1 MTRQE
6 ILSHFKGVKPSGE
19 NAYLCLCPVHDD
31 HHPSCYILFY
41 TKWAHV
47 GCFVKCEKDDI
58 LSHAGLTR
66 KDLYLG
72 DPQDLI
78 SNRNKVPMPPIEY
91 KYCDEDGKVLYIKFL
106 QYASE
111 CSPDEKKRKKDFW
124 YMQPN
129 GKMNLKDVKRVPFQL
144 PLLKDAKTIYIVEGE
159 KCASIVTEKGYVAT
173 TLDCGAGSK
182 WNEQYYKYFEGKE
195 VVILPDHDE
204 PGMKY
209 ARMLKQH
216 LPWAVIKELP
226 DLDEAEDVYDWL
238 QKGHSMDE
246 IQYLP
251 EYVSKPTDRTSEDKM
266 TQSELLLEFI
276 KEENVEL
283 FLNDCCEPYVAYFHK
298 GRREVFSVNSDEFKQ
313 WAQMLY
319 YKKIHKTI
327 RRDNLLQALEILS
340 FEARDK
346 EQTIKLYN
354 RVANTEDIFW
364 YDMTDKQHSAIK
376 ITSEGWSIV
385 NLPPILFMR
394 YGHQEPQ
401 VIPQQ
406 GGDINKIFEYVN
418 VVKFKTLFLCWLVSC
433 FVPDIPHAITI
444 IHGEKGAA
452 KSTTCELI
460 KKLIDPSALDT
471 LNLSNDE
478 RSLRVSLQ
486 KHYYLPYDNVSEIS
500 KNISN
505 ILCRAVTGG
514 AFLDRKLHT
523 NADDFI
529 FKFKRCVTINGI
541 NNVANRSDLLDRSI
555 ILELERIS
563 DSKRREQR
571 KVYRSFEEDRP
582 YILGAIFDVLSKA
595 MKIYPTIKLE
605 KLPRMA
611 DFCRWGYAIGEAI
624 GGYGDEFLKEY
635 ETNRSIQNKEAIESD
650 IVSYLIYEL
659 MRGQQKCELRVSDWL
674 TNILTI
680 APQYGIDQKHRDMP
694 KCPNQLSKRIV
705 EVKSNLNGMGITY
718 EFDRKRKD
726 GTYLIFYNDHSSTLP
741 PYDEVIQ

>member
-6 ILSHFKGVKPSGE
+6 ILSHLNGVKSSGRD
-19 NAYLCLCPVHDD
+19 AYLFLCPAHDD
-31 HHPSCYILFY
+31 HNPSGYILF
-41 TKWAHV
+41 KNNWAHV
-47 GCFVKCEKDDI
+47 GCFAKCEKDDI
-58 LSHAGLTR
+58 LSHAGLTK

-78 SNRNKVPMPPIEY
+78 TNRNKASTPPTEY
-91 KYCDEDGKVLYIKFL
+91 KYCDEDGKVLYVKFL

-111 CSPDEKKRKKDFW
+111 NLMNGKKRKKNFW

-129 GKMNLKDVKRVPFQL
+129 GQMNLDGVKRVPFQL
-144 PLLKDAKTIYIVEGE
+144 PLLKEAQTIYIVEGE

-173 TLDCGAGSK
+173 TLDCGASSK

-251 EYVSKPTDRTSEDKM
+251 EYISKPIDRTSEDKM

-276 KEENVEL
+276 KQENVEL
-283 FLNDCCEPYVAYFHK
+283 FLDDCSKPYATFFNK
-298 GRREVFSVNSDEFKQ
+298 GHREVFSISSSEFRQ

-319 YKKIHKTI
+319 YRNTKKTM
-327 RRDNLLQALEILS
+327 RADNLSQVLEILS
-340 FEARDK
+340 YEAKDK
-346 EQTIKLYN
+346 ERQITLYN
-354 RVANTEDIFW
+354 RVAKEGDNFW
-364 YDMTDKQHSAIK
+364 YDMTDKKYSAIR
-376 ITSEGWSIV
+376 ISEEGWSVV
-385 NLPPILFMR
+385 NLPPILFLR

-401 VIPQQ
+401 VVPQQ

-418 VVKFKTLFLCWLVSC
+418 VAKFKTLFLCWLVSC
-433 FVPDIPHAITI
+433 FVPDIPHAMTI

-471 LNLSNDE
+471 LNLSNDDG
-478 RSLRVSLQ
+478 SLKVSLQ
-486 KHYYLPYDNVSEIS
+486 KHYYLPFDNVSEIS

-505 ILCRAVTGG
+505 ILCRAVTGC
-514 AFLDRKLHT
+514 AFQDRKLHT
-523 NADDFI
+523 NGDDYI

-555 ILELERIS
+555 LLELERIS
-563 DSKRREQR
+563 EDKRREQR
-571 KVYRSFEEDRP
+571 EVYQSFEADRP
-582 YILGAIFDVLSKA
+582 YILGAIFDILSKA
-595 MKIYPTIKLE
+595 MKIYPTIKLK

-611 DFCRWGYAIGEAI
+611 DFCHWGYAIGEAI

-635 ETNRSIQNKEAIESD
+635 TTNRSVQNEEAIESD

-659 MRGQQKCELRVSDWL
+659 MRDRTEAEARVSDWL
-674 TNILTI
+674 TKILEI
-680 APQYGIDQKHRDMP
+680 APLYGIDQRHKDMP
-694 KCPNQLSKRIV
+694 KCPNQLSKRIG

-726 GTYLIFYNDHSSTLP
+726 GTYLIFYNDNSSTLP